1 MIAAS
6 ARSFRM
12 LALAPALVV
21 CAALAPANASAAA
34 LQGQTQPQTEDQPQ
48 AQPQTEQRPIVMPD
62 GIDKG
67 PRDAKAVELFER
79 FLDATGGRE
88 SFVSVKNRFIE
99 STVTGD
105 GFFALARQWS
115 IAPNKMFVEIDV
127 PGRPTTRQYF
137 NGKIGWSP
145 VGDERYDFYLGRR
158 DRDLRADAQFLTY
171 ADHERIYPMMI
182 MDEPGDLNGVQME
195 RVITRSILGKFER
208 HWFDRETGLLMGFE
222 TTRSDQGGNAE
233 SAVKMFFADYKDF
246 GRGLMF
252 PENVIQQQ
260 MLAGPDGA
268 PVTTELKIRN
278 LRVRYDDPSPPAIE
292 LPEQLSANAEQVYSA
307 NQRWQAQ
314 YMAEVLKQQEQL
326 LKQRDQ
332 KMGSPGG

>member
-1 MIAAS
+1 
-6 ARSFRM
+6 M
-12 LALAPALVV
+12 LALASGLVV
-21 CAALAPANASAAA
+21 CAAGASANAFAPA
-34 LQGQTQPQTEDQPQ
+34 LQDQTQPQTQPPTQPQ
-48 AQPQTEQRPIVMPD
+48 VQPQTQEQAEQRPVVMPE

-67 PRDAKAVELFER
+67 PREAKAIELFER
-79 FLDATGGRE
+79 FLNATGGRE
-88 SFVSVKNRFIE
+88 SFAAVKNRFIE

-115 IAPNKMFVEIDV
+115 ITPNKMFVEIDI
-127 PGRPTTRQYF
+127 PGRPTSRQYF
-137 NGKIGWSP
+137 DGRIGWSP

-158 DRDLRADAQFLTY
+158 DRDLRADSQFLTY

-182 MDEPGDLNGVQME
+182 MDEPGDLNGQVMD

-233 SAVKMFFADYKDF
+233 STVKMFFSDYKDF
-246 GRGLMF
+246 GRGLLF

-260 MLAGPDGA
+260 VLAGPDGA
-268 PVTTELKIRN
+268 PVATEVKIRN
-278 LRVRYDDPSPPAIE
+278 LRIRYDDPNPPAIE
-292 LPEQLSANAEQVYSA
+292 IPEQMSANAQQVFDA

-326 LKQRDQ
+326 IKQRDQ
-332 KMGSPGG
+332 KMGSTGG